1 MHVSAHGWI
10 GKEYTTTTSRWMSL
24 ASFASGDGDMGGG
37 GSSTGGGSSSSAGG
51 GGSGSSAG
59 GGKGSSTGGSIQSKS
74 VRK

>member
-10 GKEYTTTTSRWMSL
+10 GKEYTTTTSGWMSL
-24 ASFASGDGDMGGG
+24 ASFASGDGDRGGG

-51 GGSGSSAG
+51 GSGSSAG
-59 GGKGSSTGGSIQSKS
+59 GGIQSKS